1 MIQKVFN
8 RYEKKY
14 LLDQKTY
21 EVFKKELD
29 VYMAED
35 STYFFEIKKK
45 YNGLVNKRR
54 IPLSREEAKKYLE
67 EGDAPKETG
76 QIYREV
82 DYFFTHYGIRP
93 KRNIAYDRLAMF
105 GKDDPDFRVTFDVA
119 IRNRTDNLTLQSDEN
134 TTLLL
139 TPGYYLMEVKI
150 SDAMPKWFENLL
162 SKYGIYNTSFSKYGM
177 DQWRDLHC
185 DCGRHRRP
193 DLYGRFYGD
202 LCRRKRWYHGRRTYG
217 RTGYEQ
223 RYGWRTTG

>member
-35 STYFFEIKKK
+35 STYFLEIKKK

-82 DYFFTHYGIRP
+82 DYFFTHYGIQP
-93 KRNIAYDRLAMF
+93 KRYIAYDRLA
-105 GKDDPDFRVTFDVA
+105 
-119 IRNRTDNLTLQSDEN
+119 
-134 TTLLL
+134 
-139 TPGYYLMEVKI
+139 PGYYLMEVKI
-150 SDAMPKWFENLL
+150 SDAMPKWFEDLL

-217 RTGYEQ
+217 RTGYER

>member
-82 DYFFTHYGIRP
+82 DYFLPIMGS
-93 KRNIAYDRLAMF
+93 DQS
-105 GKDDPDFRVTFDVA
+105 A
-119 IRNRTDNLTLQSDEN
+119 IS
-134 TTLLL
+134 
-139 TPGYYLMEVKI
+139 LM
-150 SDAMPKWFENLL
+150 
-162 SKYGIYNTSFSKYGM
+162 
-177 DQWRDLHC
+177 
-185 DCGRHRRP
+185 
-193 DLYGRFYGD
+193 
-202 LCRRKRWYHGRRTYG
+202 
-217 RTGYEQ
+217 TGWQCLE
-223 RYGWRTTG
+223 RTTRISALPLMWRSAAAPII

>member
-1 MIQKVFN
+1 MTQKVFN

-35 STYFFEIKKK
+35 STYFLEIKKK

-93 KRNIAYDRLAMF
+93 KRYIAYDRLA
-105 GKDDPDFRVTFDVA
+105 
-119 IRNRTDNLTLQSDEN
+119 
-134 TTLLL
+134 
-139 TPGYYLMEVKI
+139 PGYYLMEVKI
-150 SDAMPKWFENLL
+150 SDAMPKWFVDLL

-193 DLYGRFYGD
+193 DLYGRFSAGGSVGTMGCGPMDGQDMNGD
-202 LCRRKRWYHGRRTYG
+202 MGGGPQGDMSQNGDMPQMGQGGPAQGGGNMQPPQDAKTN
-217 RTGYEQ
+217 
-223 RYGWRTTG
+223 

>member
-35 STYFFEIKKK
+35 STYFLEIKKK

-67 EGDAPKETG
+67 EGDAPKEIG

-93 KRNIAYDRLAMF
+93 KRYIAYDRLA
-105 GKDDPDFRVTFDVA
+105 
-119 IRNRTDNLTLQSDEN
+119 
-134 TTLLL
+134 
-139 TPGYYLMEVKI
+139 PGYYLMEVKI
-150 SDAMPKWFENLL
+150 SDAMPKWFVDLL

-217 RTGYEQ
+217 RTGYER

>member
-93 KRNIAYDRLAMF
+93 KRYIAYDRLA
-105 GKDDPDFRVTFDVA
+105 
-119 IRNRTDNLTLQSDEN
+119 
-134 TTLLL
+134 
-139 TPGYYLMEVKI
+139 PGYYLMEVKI
-150 SDAMPKWFENLL
+150 SDAMPKWFVDLL

-177 DQWRDLHC
+177 DQWRNLHC
-185 DCGRHRRP
+185 DCGRRSDGRDQSRRNC
-193 DLYGRFYGD
+193 D
-202 LCRRKRWYHGRRTYG
+202 RKI
-217 RTGYEQ
+217 Q
-223 RYGWRTTG
+223 QPQGWRLHAGSDLLSSDHPKGGDGP

>member
-1 MIQKVFN
+1 MTQKVFN

-35 STYFFEIKKK
+35 STYFLEIKKK

-93 KRNIAYDRLAMF
+93 KRYIAYDRLA
-105 GKDDPDFRVTFDVA
+105 
-119 IRNRTDNLTLQSDEN
+119 
-134 TTLLL
+134 
-139 TPGYYLMEVKI
+139 PGYYLMEVKI
-150 SDAMPKWFENLL
+150 SDAMPKWFVDLL

-193 DLYGRFYGD
+193 DLYGRFYAGGSVGTMGCGPMDGQDMNGD
-202 LCRRKRWYHGRRTYG
+202 MGGGPQGDMSQNGDMPQMGQGGPAQGGGNMQPPQDAKTN
-217 RTGYEQ
+217 
-223 RYGWRTTG
+223 